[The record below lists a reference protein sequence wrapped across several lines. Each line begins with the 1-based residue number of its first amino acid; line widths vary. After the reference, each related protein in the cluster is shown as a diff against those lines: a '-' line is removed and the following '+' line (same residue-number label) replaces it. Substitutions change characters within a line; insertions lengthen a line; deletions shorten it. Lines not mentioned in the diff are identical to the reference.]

1 MWDLTDPIF
10 PVFGRTWDP
19 FQPLPTQ
26 EYFDDFLLGNFDD
39 FPFRVSFF
47 ANRAGD
53 RGKREQL
60 RSRGD
65 ENPTDLGLFPLPEH
79 QNPKKKGN
87 QELPIKPRSIFQANP
102 AIPASH
108 FAAPGIITCCRSQPS
123 RCCQLFP
130 IAGIYPGPLDAP
142 GIPARPSPRGSS
154 QSKLGIK

>member
-1 MWDLTDPIF
+1 MWDPTDPIF
-10 PVFGRTWDP
+10 PVFGRTRDP

-26 EYFDDFLLGNFDD
+26 EYFDDFLLG
-39 FPFRVSFF
+39 FPSLQI
-47 ANRAGD
+47 G
-53 RGKREQL
+53 RGTGEKGNSCGAEVKK
-60 RSRGD
+60 
-65 ENPTDLGLFPLPEH
+65 NPTRFGVVPA
-79 QNPKKKGN
+79 PKSQKKGN